1 MRISDWSSD
10 VCSSDLDR
18 RGGDNRRWISGDVR
32 CGKRCPGRRAGDSEG
47 AIRLGSEIPRQDECE
62 EESEIEIY
70 VRHYRYFGQGR
81 CGGAAGRWADRTGV
95 VVGKRVSVGF
105 DFGGRGNIK
114 KKQACTYM

>member
-1 MRISDWSSD
+1 MSVFVFKEKTAYELRISDWSSD
-10 VCSSDLDR
+10 VCSSDL
-18 RGGDNRRWISGDVR
+18 SGDVR

-81 CGGAAGRWADRTGV
+81 CGGAAGRWASPSGI
-95 VVGKRVSVGF
+95 SWL
-105 DFGGRGNIK
+105 
-114 KKQACTYM
+114 